1 MLEKNVVEYKDFG
14 NILIFLDKIM
24 EEREITTYELSKS
37 TGIRFQTIKKLRE
50 VDEVTRINLDVIAK
64 ICYVLECD
72 ITDILKYERPKK

>member
-14 NILIFLDKIM
+14 NILIFLDKMM